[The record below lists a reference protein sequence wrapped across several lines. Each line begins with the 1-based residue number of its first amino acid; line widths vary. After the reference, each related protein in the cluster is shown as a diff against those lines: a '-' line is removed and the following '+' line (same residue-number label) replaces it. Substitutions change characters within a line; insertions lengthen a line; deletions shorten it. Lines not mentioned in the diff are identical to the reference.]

1 MKPTLAELTRVF
13 FRIGVLSFGGPAAQI
28 ALMHKELVEKNGW
41 IKDKDFLGALSFCML
56 LPGPEAMQLAT
67 YTGWKLRGT
76 LGGLIAGFLFVLPGA
91 LVILALAALYVSFGQ
106 LHSVQTAFVG
116 VKAAIVVILAQALW
130 SLSKRALPS
139 AVTWGIAAVSF
150 VAIYAF
156 DLSFVVV
163 IAVSAFIGALLLR
176 TKTEPDAQTI
186 RLRFATI
193 LPHLAVWPLLWAA
206 PIAGV
211 WALDQS
217 FLTEIGLFFSK
228 LAVVT
233 FGGAYAV
240 LTYMTQTVSQ
250 DFGWLTTS
258 QMIDA
263 LALAETT
270 PGPLILVT
278 EFVALVAGYQTGGTA
293 LMLAAGALA
302 LWCTFI
308 PCFLLIFVAAPYVD
322 RILAQPRLKAAL
334 AGISAAVVGV
344 ILNLS
349 LWFAEQTYLN
359 APKGTPTFEIMGVTL
374 SILAVLCTALAIAA
388 LIFVKR
394 SIPFA
399 LFLCGV
405 TSLVLANLF

>member
-28 ALMHKELVEKNGW
+28 ALMHKELVEKNDW

-76 LGGLIAGFLFVLPGA
+76 LGGLVAGLLFVLPGA

-106 LHSVQTAFVG
+106 LHSVQIAFVG
-116 VKAAIVVILAQALW
+116 VKAAIIVILAQALW

-139 AVTWGIAAVSF
+139 AVTWGIAAASF
-150 VAIYAF
+150 GAIYLL

-163 IAVSAFIGALLLR
+163 IALSACLGALMLHA
-176 TKTEPDAQTI
+176 KPEPAPLTI
-186 RLRFATI
+186 RPRFVVV
-193 LPHLAVWPLLWAA
+193 LPHLAVWPLLWAT

-240 LTYMTQTVSQ
+240 LAYMTQTVSQ

-278 EFVALVAGYQTGGTA
+278 EFVALVAGYQAGGTT

-308 PCFLLIFVAAPYVD
+308 PCFLWIFVAAPYVD

-359 APKGTPTFEIMGVTL
+359 AAKGTPAFEIMGVTL
-374 SILAVLCTALAIAA
+374 SMLAVMCTALAIAA
-388 LIFVKR
+388 LIFAKR

-405 TSLVLANLF
+405 SSLVLANLF

>member
-1 MKPTLAELTRVF
+1 
-13 FRIGVLSFGGPAAQI
+13 
-28 ALMHKELVEKNGW
+28 MHKELVEKNAW
-41 IKDKDFLGALSFCML
+41 IQDRNFLGALSFCML

-76 LGGLIAGFLFVLPGA
+76 LGGLIGGLLFVLPGA

-106 LHSVQTAFVG
+106 LNSMQTAFVG

-139 AVTWGIAAVSF
+139 ATTWGIAAVSF
-150 VAIYAF
+150 GAIYAI

-163 IAVSAFIGALLLR
+163 IALSACLGALLLR
-176 TKTEPDAQTI
+176 SKAEPQPQTI
-186 RLRFATI
+186 RPRFATI
-193 LPHLAVWPLLWAA
+193 LPHVIVWPLLWAA

-217 FLTEIGLFFSK
+217 FLTEIGVFFSK

-240 LTYMTQTVSQ
+240 LAYMTQTVSQ

-278 EFVALVAGYQTGGTA
+278 EFVALVAGYQTGGTT

-308 PCFLLIFVAAPYVD
+308 PCFLWIFVAAPYVD

-359 APKGTPTFEIMGVTL
+359 APKGTPVFEIMGVTL
-374 SILAVLCTALAIAA
+374 SMLAVMCTALAIAA
-388 LIFVKR
+388 LIFAKR
-394 SIPFA
+394 SIPLA
-399 LFLCGV
+399 LFLCGAS
-405 TSLVLANLF
+405 SLVLANLF